1 MVALT
6 DAQIAQFCRDGVLHI
21 PGFFSPE
28 QIAEWRIQ
36 TYDHSAADPA
46 DPTTWPGGGSTGV
59 GRYLHRADDPDIQA
73 RLVYPYEGLPH
84 TFTGVVREGRGP
96 AVDPR
101 PVSPAIGETQLG
113 DIVDQL
119 LGLENV
125 ADGLRPGPENDTM
138 VIQWPTPE
146 ADGQPRGHRQ
156 WGPPQSGHIEGYNP
170 TKGGWKG
177 GFLLGALTYLED
189 VQTSGCGAFYYWPG
203 SHLPLQRF
211 FHENPGRLVDGCPLD
226 PAAPD
231 NPARGNAPLD
241 TLIDTHGTWCTDVLN
256 EHCPGGYNRQ
266 PREWLAPAGD
276 LLLWCAVPPFSF
288 CLKPRT
294 YLNTT
299 IFCSSQLHRR
309 HHWIVHSGTTNAR
322 GRVPR
327 FGLFGR
333 WHHKERE
340 TMRFNIAGIQDAPA
354 REDNLADTLWKD
366 WKPAVK
372 RVVSGRRGERQGTA
386 KL

>member
-1 MVALT
+1 MVSAAGPPAGCKGYSCPRVRDTLADRVADLSHPLAFWTLGGGTAYYLFAPSCRPGYRREARAIRAQRGVDMVALT

-28 QIAEWRIQ
+28 QIEEWRIQ

-59 GRYLHRADDPDIQA
+59 GRYLHRADDPEIQA
-73 RLVYPYEGLPH
+73 RLAYPYEGLPH

-138 VIQWPTPE
+138 VIQWPKPE
-146 ADGQPRGHRQ
+146 EDCQPREHRQ
-156 WGPPQSGHIEGYNP
+156 WGAPQSGHIEGYNP

-189 VQTSGCGAFYYWPG
+189 VETSGCGAFYYWPG

-211 FHENPGRLVDGCPLD
+211 FHANPGRLVDGCPLD

-231 NPARGNAPLD
+231 NPARGNAPVD
-241 TLIDTHGTWCTDVLN
+241 ALIDTHGTWCTDVLN
-256 EHCPGGYNRQ
+256 EHCPGGYSRQ

-276 LLLWCAVPPFSF
+276 LLLW
-288 CLKPRT
+288 
-294 YLNTT
+294 
-299 IFCSSQLHRR
+299 
-309 HHWIVHSGTTNAR
+309 
-322 GRVPR
+322 
-327 FGLFGR
+327 
-333 WHHKERE
+333 
-340 TMRFNIAGIQDAPA
+340 
-354 REDNLADTLWKD
+354 
-366 WKPAVK
+366 
-372 RVVSGRRGERQGTA
+372 
-386 KL
+386 